1 MKWIGEDL
9 NRMINLKEVYL
20 DFARYFFLEN
30 KFPNIQTR
38 CEGIDEEAK
47 NGLKKELTRIKHIQ
61 IY

>member
-1 MKWIGEDL
+1 MDRRRFKSNDKSKRSIFGFC
-9 NRMINLKEVYL
+9 KV
-20 DFARYFFLEN
+20 FFLEN